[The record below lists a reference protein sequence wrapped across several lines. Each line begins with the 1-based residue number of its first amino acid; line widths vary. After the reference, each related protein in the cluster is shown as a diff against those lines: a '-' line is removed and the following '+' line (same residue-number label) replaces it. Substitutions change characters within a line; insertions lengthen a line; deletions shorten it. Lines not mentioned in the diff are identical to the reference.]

1 MKDTKTNYKMTNS
14 SENDK
19 SEIDISL
26 FLETVIRN
34 KILIGSISFISFVIG
49 CLYSFTMK
57 RVWEGQFQIVLNT
70 PKTQIDNPF
79 LNLQNRND
87 DLATEVQ
94 KLKSPSVLMPI
105 FEFARTSESK
115 NVGNYSN
122 FIKWKRK
129 NLDIELIKKTS
140 VLNIAYRDKNK
151 EKIIP
156 ILEKMSNAYQE
167 YSGIG
172 KKRSSKLQI
181 EYLKNQ
187 VSLYKEK
194 SNISLRLAQDFAT
207 KEDLIFYDMNLA
219 GMGRNTYMPLTNPN
233 IILPNV
239 NIENTRVEAA
249 NKIRTINVQLE
260 KLNKIIDY
268 EELKGFGTTIPGL
281 LNNTAPSKIESLEE
295 NIAVL
300 RSKYTEEDPT
310 IKRKLIEKNQ
320 LIELL
325 KQRANNY
332 LVAQKSQAEAIMESA
347 IRPKEV
353 LMKYKELIREA
364 ARDENTLVILEDQ
377 LRKVSLESAKKEE
390 PWELITKPTLLS
402 NPVAPSRKVIGL
414 RSLILGFIFG
424 SVFVYF
430 KEKNSGLIYN
440 PEVLKR
446 LISTKIISKIELK
459 DSYEKDKEFEYLR
472 DYLETN
478 STSTISFLLLDGIDS
493 KDLESFKSQIK
504 NNKLTFFRKL
514 EDIKSLQLEN
524 SKYLILKLG
533 FTKVSEIIYL
543 RNYIELFSTNI
554 EGIII
559 FKDNNPKTN
568 PSIDNKIKLKLEL
581 IFIYLLQKISS
592 SKLLKSLSNKM
603 KSNSKSIFNN
613 ISDFLTKF
621 LK

>member
-1 MKDTKTNYKMTNS
+1 MTYS
-14 SENDK
+14 PENDK

-34 KILIGSISFISFVIG
+34 KILIGSISIISFVIG
-49 CLYSFTMK
+49 CLYSLTMK

-70 PKTQIDNPF
+70 PKSKIDNPF
-79 LNLQNRND
+79 LNLQDNND

-94 KLKSPSVLMPI
+94 KLKSPSVLLPI
-105 FEFARTSESK
+105 YEFARTSVNK
-115 NVGNYSN
+115 NDSNYSN

-129 NLDIELIKKTS
+129 NLDIDLIRKTS

-194 SNISLRLAQDFAT
+194 SNNSLRQAQDFAT

-219 GMGRNTYMPLTNPN
+219 GIGRDTYMPPTNPN
-233 IILPNV
+233 AILPNI

-249 NKIRTINVQLE
+249 NEIRRINLQLE
-260 KLNKIIDY
+260 KLNSIIDY
-268 EELKGFGTTIPGL
+268 EELKGFGITVPGL
-281 LNNTAPSKIESLEE
+281 LNNSAPRRIENLEE
-295 NIAVL
+295 DIAVL
-300 RSKYTEEDPT
+300 RSKYTEEEPT
-310 IKRKLIEKNQ
+310 IKRMIIEKNE

-325 KQRANNY
+325 KQRVNNY
-332 LVAQKSQAEAIMESA
+332 LVAQKSQAEATMESA
-347 IRPKEV
+347 KRPKET

-424 SVFVYF
+424 SVYVYF

-440 PEVLKR
+440 TEVLKR

-459 DSYEKDKEFEYLR
+459 DSYEKNKEFAYLR

-493 KDLESFKSQIK
+493 KDLESFKRQIK
-504 NNKLTFFRKL
+504 NNKLNFLRKP
-514 EDIKSLQLEN
+514 EDIKSMQLEN
-524 SKYLILKLG
+524 SNYLILKLG
-533 FTKVSEIIYL
+533 STKVSEIIYL
-543 RNYIELFSTNI
+543 RNYIELYSTNI

-559 FKDNNPKTN
+559 FEDNDPKTS

-592 SKLLKSLSNKM
+592 SKLIKSLSNKM
-603 KSNSKSIFNN
+603 QSNSKSILNN
-613 ISDFLTKF
+613 ISDFLSKF